1 MFTGRL
7 EIKMTIATANI
18 LEKDGKKEF
27 AVLPYEDFLRIQ
39 EELEDYDDLKELR
52 SAKFKEESS
61 ETVAL
66 SALKKD

>member
-1 MFTGRL
+1 
-7 EIKMTIATANI
+7 MTIAVANI
-18 LEKDGKKEF
+18 LEKDGRKEF